1 MARWTT
7 EQQAAIDARGASF
20 LVSAAAGSGKT
31 SVLVERLIRLI
42 ADTETKIPVTEM
54 AVVTFTNDAAA
65 EMKSRLA
72 RALAERIAAEPEN
85 VWLRRQHGL
94 LQSAKISTINSFCF
108 DLIRDNCQA
117 LDITPTFRILE
128 ETEEKLLR
136 IAALDAVLETWY
148 ADEERAQSMRY
159 LCGLF
164 CGKTDRRLVELL
176 LKMYEKIISMPFGFE
191 KLKVMEQSYTDCS
204 LRTQYLESLTVRC
217 AEAEEILKAA
227 LHDAEAFGYQNL
239 TDLLYEDLI
248 QAEAVH
254 RALTDPALSAEQL
267 GELLGKISF
276 ARMTTGGRK
285 LPDQHLREN
294 AVRLRAK
301 AKAVLTA
308 VQSAGDTVL
317 YMEEDLKAH
326 ARAMPLLRMLLQDFS
341 DELWR
346 RKCEKNALGFD
357 DGEQVALAL
366 LGSYTEEGEIVRT
379 PLAVELSEFYK
390 MILLDEFQ
398 DTNNRQDLIFKL
410 LSHNGSA
417 ERNGDNL
424 FMVGD
429 LKQSI
434 YRFRLAN
441 PQNFLDTMAA
451 SVPYSKES
459 QGNAFLRLNRNFRSS
474 HEVVEFVNFVFSAVM
489 SPEVGEVD
497 YGEGEALVQGA
508 SFADTPRNTEV
519 VLVNTDE
526 YGDQAAEQYVAE
538 RIAQML
544 KDGSPV
550 STDGGT
556 CTRPCRPSDF
566 CILVRNNAT
575 AMRYQAV
582 LEECGIAA
590 YCEEAAPYL
599 KSREISVLLNFLRV
613 IDSPP
618 NDLAL
623 ASVLLSPMFCFTISE
638 LTELRL
644 LAPKKSLYFAVC
656 LGLGRQL
663 DQKQNEPLL
672 SGGLLEKT
680 QYFFDTLAV
689 LRRDA
694 MRLPLETLI
703 RSIYDSTDY
712 LAVMRRGKNGE
723 RRRANLR
730 RLLSHARNY
739 ETNLGGGISGFLR
752 YLDRIFENKSDI
764 ERGTVVSG
772 SEDVVAIKT
781 IHKSKGLEFPFVFL
795 AETNRKFNTSE
806 KSDIFQF
813 APTIGFG
820 FRMQDPEALTR
831 FKTLPYALIA
841 DHNARLARSE
851 DLRLLYVALTRAKD
865 KLFIPLVCSE
875 ADSTVSRVQSFALEI
890 AAAGGVTP
898 RLAAQAGS
906 LGDWLWM
913 ALLTAKNGA
922 PLRAYCDTADCAC
935 GGILPMEITE
945 YQPQVTGEHTEP
957 EQEET
962 DAQADPAAVAM
973 LQERFAQCRAQ
984 TICTLPAK
992 TTVSMLTKED
1002 DAIDLALR
1010 RPKFMEESGKLTP
1023 AEKGTA
1029 LHAFLQFADFEA
1041 ARQDASAELLR
1052 LVRGG
1057 YLTQVQAD
1065 SISLAQLTEFFESP
1079 LYARIRSAERVCR
1092 ERRFLVKIADLKLED
1107 AEEYNGTEAM
1117 LSGIMD
1123 LVFEEEDGLVLVD
1136 YKTDAVSPKEADI
1149 LQARHSAQL
1158 RVYRRTLELIE
1169 NKPVKETCLFAFS
1182 LGKIIPIETD

>member
-31 SVLVERLIRLI
+31 SVLVERLIHLI
-42 ADTETKIPVTEM
+42 ADTEHKIPVTEM

-72 RALAERIAAEPEN
+72 RALTERINAEPEN
-85 VWLRRQHGL
+85 AWLRRQHGL
-94 LQSAKISTINSFCF
+94 LQSAKIATINSFCF
-108 DLIRDNCQA
+108 DLIRDNCQS

-128 ETEEKLLR
+128 ETEEKILR
-136 IAALDAVLETWY
+136 IAALDAVLEAWY
-148 ADEERAQSMRY
+148 ADETRAESMKK
-159 LCGLF
+159 LCGWF

-176 LKMYEKIISMPFGFE
+176 LKMYEKLISMPFGFE
-191 KLKVMEQSYTDCS
+191 RLAVMEKSYSDGS
-204 LRTQYLESLTVRC
+204 MRARYLNALAEHC
-217 AEAEEILKAA
+217 ADAQEILKNA
-227 LHDAEAFGYQNL
+227 HKDAQAFGYQNL
-239 TDLLYEDLI
+239 TDLLYEELI
-248 QAEAVH
+248 QAETIH
-254 RALTDPALSAEQL
+254 RALLDSSLSAEAL
-267 GELLGKISF
+267 GGLLGKISF
-276 ARMTTGGRK
+276 VRMTTGGRK

-301 AKAVLTA
+301 AKAVMVS
-308 VQSAGDTVL
+308 VQNASDTIL
-317 YMEEDLKAH
+317 YMESDLAAH
-326 ARAMPLLRMLLQDFS
+326 AEAMPLLRALLKDFS
-341 DELWR
+341 EELWR

-366 LGSYTEEGEIVRT
+366 LGEYTADGEIVRT

-417 ERNGDNL
+417 KRNGDNL

-451 SVPYSKES
+451 SVPYSETS
-459 QGNAFLRLNRNFRSS
+459 VGNAFLRLNRNFRSS
-474 HEVVEFVNFVFSAVM
+474 PEVVDFVNFVFSAVM

-508 SFADTPRNTEV
+508 SFADTERKTEV
-519 VLVNTDE
+519 ALIN
-526 YGDQAAEQYVAE
+526 GDACGEAPTEHYVAA
-538 RIAQML
+538 RIQQML
-544 KDGSPV
+544 REESPV
-550 STDGGT
+550 SVDNGT
-556 CTRPCRPSDF
+556 RTRPCRPSDF

-582 LEECGIAA
+582 LEEQGISA

-599 KSREISVLLNFLRV
+599 KAREIAVLLNFLRV

-618 NDLAL
+618 NDIAL
-623 ASVLLSPMFCFTISE
+623 ASVLLSPMFCFSIEE

-644 LAPKKSLYFAVC
+644 LAKKKSLYFAIC
-656 LGLGRQL
+656 LGLGRHI
-663 DQKQNEPLL
+663 DQKQSDPLL
-672 SGGLLEKT
+672 SGALLEKT
-680 QYFFDTLAV
+680 GYFYETLGV

-703 RSIYDSTDY
+703 QRIYDSTDY
-712 LAVMRRGKNGE
+712 VAVMQRGKDGE

-739 ETNLGGGISGFLR
+739 ESNLGGGISGFLR
-752 YLDRIFENKSDI
+752 YLDRIFENKSDM
-764 ERGTVVSG
+764 ERGAVVSG

-795 AETNRKFNTSE
+795 AETNRKFNPAE
-806 KSDIFQF
+806 KTDQYQF
-813 APTIGFG
+813 APIIGFG
-820 FRMQDPEALTR
+820 FRMQDPETLTR
-831 FKTLPYALIA
+831 FRTMPFALIS
-841 DHNARLARSE
+841 DHNSRLARSE
-851 DLRLLYVALTRAKD
+851 DIRLLYVALTRAKD
-865 KLFIPLVCSE
+865 KLFIPLYCSE
-875 ADSTVSRVQSFALEI
+875 EDSTQTRIQTFALEI

-898 RLAAQAGS
+898 KLAAAAGS

-913 ALLTAKNGA
+913 ALLTAENAA
-922 PLRAYCDTADCAC
+922 PIRQYFDTADCAC
-935 GGILPMEITE
+935 AGVIPMDISI
-945 YQPQVTGEHTEP
+945 YQPQEKTETDEAEQNTEETAYDEETVELLRARFAVCR
-957 EQEET
+957 EQEH
-962 DAQADPAAVAM
+962 
-973 LQERFAQCRAQ
+973 
-984 TICTLPAK
+984 CTLPAK

-1002 DAIDLALR
+1002 EAIDLALR
-1010 RPKFMEESGKLTP
+1010 RPKFMEETGKLTP

-1029 LHAFLQFADFEA
+1029 LHAFLQFAEFEQARTDAAAEA
-1041 ARQDASAELLR
+1041 AR
-1052 LVRGG
+1052 LVSCG

-1065 SISLAQLTEFFESP
+1065 SLSLPQLAAFFASP
-1079 LYARIRSAERVCR
+1079 LYQRILNAKRVCR
-1092 ERRFLVKIADLKLED
+1092 ERRFLIRLADLNLPET
-1107 AEEYNGTEAM
+1107 EEYAETEAM

-1136 YKTDAVSPKEADI
+1136 YKTDAVSPAGETL
-1149 LQARHSAQL
+1149 LQERHSAQL

-1169 NKPVKETCLFAFS
+1169 EKPVKETCLFAFS
-1182 LGKIIPIETD
+1182 LGKTVAIET